1 MSVLRLERLIQDDR
15 TRAWLCDFL
24 SFAAKENL
32 FAAF

>member
-1 MSVLRLERLIQDDR
+1 VSVSRLERLIEDDR
-15 TRAWLCDFL
+15 TRAWLGDFL